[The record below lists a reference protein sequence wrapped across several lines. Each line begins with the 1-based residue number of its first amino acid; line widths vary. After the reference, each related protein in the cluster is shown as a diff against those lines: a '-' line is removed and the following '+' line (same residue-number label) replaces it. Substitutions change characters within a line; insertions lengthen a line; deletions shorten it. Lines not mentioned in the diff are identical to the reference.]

1 MNNLLAIKSM
11 HSWVK
16 ENRYKPAPEDYVGI
30 YLDNNLE
37 VEVENLSN
45 YNEADSILDY
55 TARDMEDEINNL
67 DSSINH
73 NHSEDCE
80 SLEDLA
86 ELLDSVL
93 FE

>member
-1 MNNLLAIKSM
+1 
-11 HSWVK
+11 
-16 ENRYKPAPEDYVGI
+16 
-30 YLDNNLE
+30 